1 MATQFASDTISV
13 GREPLPD
20 TATGKNLV
28 VLKNI
33 SYQLE
38 IWFYKDG
45 QNYEDGVMVNNMFV
59 NSVIYDEDL
68 FSPFYILAISYGG
81 KENTDPIEFTGDKND
96 RVYVYFSKTSQ
107 ESRKFQGG
115 TNEPLKPYPLIDDEF
130 VIWKID
136 RSDFGNVHSVDKT
149 GTTTFYLISSTQF
162 KLMTTFPQWTTG
174 FDEEYNVKS
183 GKKTG
188 ICIKEILTEKCG
200 MEVDEPI
207 FDEGAATIN
216 YTIPLRQSAFDAIG
230 YIMSLQMSNEKKD
243 NCVLK
248 YNQNTK
254 KFVLVPLSNL
264 FSWNLMTDE
273 IKTYPTIPVRATITE
288 KSDDDPG
295 KGVLLTSPVCTDI
308 KFEAENIPD
317 ETAQKIR
324 VSHHQKGT
332 FVMDFS
338 EMNKDFYESFIRN
351 NYRDSITTSEQSST
365 ALIAPF
371 QRNVASVELSPQYRK
386 LERTAAS
393 SQLKNKLMS
402 SASFSFNVPGSGGT
416 IQVGRR
422 FAVRSGH
429 GANTELTKEMLGSY
443 IITHNT
449 HMIVPRSNEYV
460 VSVEG
465 KSVIQSKDG
474 GFGFAIDEEEKL
486 A

>member
-20 TATGKNLV
+20 TATGNNMMIS
-28 VLKNI
+28 KNI

-38 IWFYKDG
+38 IWFYKEG

-59 NSVIYDEDL
+59 NSVVYDEDL
-68 FSPFYILAISYGG
+68 FNPFYMVMLSYGG
-81 KENTDPIEFTGDKND
+81 KECVDPIEFSGDKSD
-96 RVYVYFSKTSQ
+96 RVYIYFSKTTQ
-107 ESRKFQGG
+107 ESRKNQGG

-130 VIWKID
+130 VVWKID
-136 RSDFGNVHSVDKT
+136 RGDFGNVHSVDKT
-149 GTTTFYLISSTQF
+149 NTTTFYLISSTQF

-174 FDEEYNVKS
+174 FDKTYNVKS

-200 MEVDEPI
+200 MEIDEPI

-216 YTIPLRQSAFDAIG
+216 YTIPLRQSAYNAINH
-230 YIMSLQMSNEKKD
+230 IMSFQMSNEKND

-254 KFVLVPLSNL
+254 KFVLVPLSHL

-273 IKTYPTIPVRATITE
+273 IKSYPTIPVRATISE
-288 KSDDDPG
+288 KSDENPG
-295 KGVLLTSPVCTDI
+295 KSVLLTSPVCTNI
-308 KFEAENIPD
+308 KFSAENIPD
-317 ETAQKIR
+317 EMAQTIR

-351 NYRDSITTSEQSST
+351 NYRDSITTSEQSSAT
-365 ALIAPF
+365 LIAPF
-371 QRNVASVELSPQYRK
+371 QRNIATIELSPQYRK
-386 LERTAAS
+386 LERTASS
-393 SQLKNKLMS
+393 SQLKNKLNS
-402 SASFSFNVPGSGGT
+402 SASFSFDMPGSGGSV
-416 IQVGRR
+416 QVGRR

-429 GANTELTKEMLGSY
+429 GADTELAKEMLGSY
-443 IITHNT
+443 IITHTT
-449 HMIVPRSNEYV
+449 HMIAPRSNEYIV
-460 VSVEG
+460 NVEG
-465 KSVIQSKDG
+465 RSVIQSKDN